1 MHVVAVCRFMNALHV
16 QLMLSNA
23 SSGLCGPV
31 FIGCSSNQ
39 LGAETVL
46 VFPFLKGQL
55 KQLKRPIQA
64 YMRTGCFRNNA
75 RR

>member
-1 MHVVAVCRFMNALHV
+1 MQVVAVCRFMNALHV
-16 QLMLSNA
+16 QLMLLNA

-55 KQLKRPIQA
+55 KQLKQCLVNMPSELCKIA
-64 YMRTGCFRNNA
+64 
-75 RR
+75 

>member
-1 MHVVAVCRFMNALHV
+1 MQVVAVCRFMNALHV
-16 QLMLSNA
+16 QLMLLNA

-55 KQLKRPIQA
+55 KQLKQLKH
-64 YMRTGCFRNNA
+64 YYYYYYYY
-75 RR
+75 

>member
-1 MHVVAVCRFMNALHV
+1 MQVVAVCRFLNALHV
-16 QLMLSNA
+16 QLMLSYA

-55 KQLKRPIQA
+55 KQLKQKCVKSLADYGNP
-64 YMRTGCFRNNA
+64 
-75 RR
+75 